1 MLVSD
6 QWEHIGVGHT
16 GWSVISGHHCGW
28 SGDQQ
33 YASSRFSLQSV
44 KCEKVKHDLNSST
57 DTWDSQ
63 QKARNY
69 VWIADQRWKRGDS
82 VSRRAGTQLDATKTH
97 LLALPHNHCLRPAM
111 TCWLNE
117 NLYFK
122 SRLCS
127 NCHSAHFFV
136 FCITRRH
143 YKGSSQESWQ
153 LWMGKRS
160 RTQKNA
166 NALQWH
172 STIYRII
179 QMLCSDI
186 TCIYRSKCKCSAV
199 KLHVYTESNANAL

>member
-1 MLVSD
+1 MVTHWCWPNWLISD
-6 QWEHIGVGHT
+6 QW
-16 GWSVISGHHCGW
+16 SVVTTVDCQAINSMHRQD
-28 SGDQQ
+28 SV
-33 YASSRFSLQSV
+33 SSQSNV
-44 KCEKVKHDLNSST
+44 KKVKHDLNSST

-69 VWIADQRWKRGDS
+69 VWIADQRWKKGDS
-82 VSRRAGTQLDATKTH
+82 VSRRAGTQLDVTKTH

-111 TCWLNE
+111 TCSFNE

-160 RTQKNA
+160 RT
-166 NALQWH
+166 
-172 STIYRII
+172 
-179 QMLCSDI
+179 
-186 TCIYRSKCKCSAV
+186 
-199 KLHVYTESNANAL
+199 

>member
-1 MLVSD
+1 MISD
-6 QWEHIGVGHT
+6 
-16 GWSVISGHHCGW
+16 HHCGL

-69 VWIADQRWKRGDS
+69 VWIADQWWKKGDS
-82 VSRRAGTQLDATKTH
+82 VSRRAGAQLDVTKTH
-97 LLALPHNHCLRPAM
+97 LLALPHNHCLRPGM
-111 TCWLNE
+111 TCSFNE

-179 QMLCSDI
+179 QMICSDI
-186 TCIYRSKCKCSAV
+186 TTCIYWSKCKCTV
-199 KLHVYTESNANAL
+199 VTFNQYKPVHGVMRLCKNAEQ

>member
-1 MLVSD
+1 MGFTTKSAQLCVNS
-6 QWEHIGVGHT
+6 
-16 GWSVISGHHCGW
+16 WSAVEKK
-28 SGDQQ
+28 GD
-33 YASSRFSLQSV
+33 
-44 KCEKVKHDLNSST
+44 N
-57 DTWDSQ
+57 
-63 QKARNY
+63 
-69 VWIADQRWKRGDS
+69 
-82 VSRRAGTQLDATKTH
+82 VSRRAGAQLDVTKTH

-172 STIYRII
+172 STIYRYMYTDALQWHYMYI
-179 QMLCSDI
+179 QKQMQMHFSDKYKYI
-186 TCIYRSKCKCSAV
+186 LKQMQMHCGDIQPV
-199 KLHVYTESNANAL
+199 